1 MTDQNQNAADTES
14 EDAENE
20 TEEFELEGMM
30 THEEGAA
37 VLRELADHIEAGS
50 VELGDGEEPVSV
62 PEQFEV
68 EFEYEEGDDEAELE
82 IELEW
87 PIGDDKRSPTTESD
101 TDDGEETVDEEVG
114 EAETDDEEVS
124 EVETDDED

>member
-1 MTDQNQNAADTES
+1 MGTEFVRQYVTDQDQNAHDTES
-14 EDAENE
+14 EDDENE

-30 THEEGAA
+30 TREEGAA

-50 VELGDGEEPVSV
+50 VELGDGEEPVNV

-87 PIGDDKRSPTTESD
+87 PIGDERSPTAESD
-101 TDDGEETVDEEVG
+101 RNDGDETADGEVS
-114 EAETDDEEVS
+114 EAETDDE
-124 EVETDDED
+124 D